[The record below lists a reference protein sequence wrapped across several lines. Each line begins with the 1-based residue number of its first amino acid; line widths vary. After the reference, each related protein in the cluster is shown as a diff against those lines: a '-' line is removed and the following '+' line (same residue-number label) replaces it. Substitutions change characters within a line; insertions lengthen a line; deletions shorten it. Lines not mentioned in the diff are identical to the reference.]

1 MHTKHNPL
9 LAALCGIVLVMLSV
23 SVATAQ
29 KTRSLM
35 PILFDDFNYTNQ
47 AQLKKNG
54 WIVRT
59 VDGWP
64 GVPGAKWL
72 ATNVTL
78 LKDPSNPRN
87 RILRMT
93 SATDGTPANTTQTQI
108 CQQRKFFEGTYA
120 ARVHFADA

>member
-1 MHTKHNPL
+1 MHTKHKPL
-9 LAALCGIVLVMLSV
+9 LAALCGIVLVIAVMLSIP
-23 SVATAQ
+23 SATAQ
-29 KTRSLM
+29 STRNLI
-35 PILFDDFNYTNQ
+35 PLLFDDFNYTNQ

-72 ATNVTL
+72 ASNVTL

-93 SATDGTPANTTQTQI
+93 SSTDGT
-108 CQQRKFFEGTYA
+108 
-120 ARVHFADA
+120 

>member
-1 MHTKHNPL
+1 M
-9 LAALCGIVLVMLSV
+9 ISV
-23 SVATAQ
+23 CVATAQ
-29 KTRSLM
+29 NTRNLI
-35 PILFDDFNYTNQ
+35 PILFDDFNYTNH

-78 LKDPSNPRN
+78 LKDPANPRN

-93 SATDGTPANTTQTQI
+93 SSTDGTPANTTQTLSI
-108 CQQRKFFEGTYA
+108 TAIIA
-120 ARVHFADA
+120 ASTHETARNGLCFVCILGLFVANPNL